1 MNKNSNT
8 ILDNSNNLHENN
20 SKNNK
25 SNLLLDENDENN
37 KDFRDENYIN
47 NKKLTYVV
55 GRMNKIK
62 QKIKKILKDDNKVID
77 SSLNTLENNENKDL
91 KDAKY
96 QISPINAKLPA
107 LNLFG
112 SIDNSCNLSNHEN
125 IYSKI
130 NPNSNDNKINLFVEG
145 RKVPSFGD
153 TLQNSSHN
161 YYVRYNKRKDDE
173 TSDIGR
179 IKRYNEIDYLNFADA
194 FDFTT
199 DFSFSKPN
207 NERTFE
213 PRKIIVEKEK
223 ITIDKEINSLSDLID
238 LINENELSIY
248 KEYNINMTALHNI
261 KSELIMLNSMI
272 GMHEL
277 KQSILDQIIYFIQ
290 DLHID
295 NNESDFLH
303 TCIYGPPGTGKTEVA
318 KIMGELYSKLGI
330 LKKNIFKKV
339 TRSDLIAGFL
349 GQTALKTRE
358 TIESCLGGVM
368 FIDEAYALG
377 NPEKKDSFAK
387 ECIDT
392 LCEALTHH
400 KNELMVIIAGY
411 EEELQKCFFSFNQ
424 GLESRFNWRFKTDDY
439 NADELYE
446 IMLKKIRDN
455 NWNYDESIDKEW
467 FTKHYDYFKYFG
479 RDIETLFSKV
489 KISHSRRVF
498 CKDKILKKTIT
509 QKDLENGFELFC
521 KNENVKKRGQKEK
534 DNYYALTMYC

>member
-1 MNKNSNT
+1 MNKNSNN
-8 ILDNSNNLHENN
+8 ILDNSNNLYKNK
-20 SKNNK
+20 SKDLK
-25 SNLLLDENDENN
+25 SNLRVDVKYNNNNDITS
-37 KDFRDENYIN
+37 ENYIN
-47 NKKLTYVV
+47 SKKLTYVV
-55 GRMNKIK
+55 ERMKEIKKKINKILEDDK
-62 QKIKKILKDDNKVID
+62 ERLKG
-77 SSLNTLENNENKDL
+77 SLNTLGNNENNNL
-91 KDAKY
+91 KDTPS
-96 QISPINAKLPA
+96 QTSPINAKFPTWTPRTY
-107 LNLFG
+107 
-112 SIDNSCNLSNHEN
+112 IDTSNNSEN
-125 IYSKI
+125 IYTSV
-130 NPNSNDNKINLFVEG
+130 NPDPNSYIDLCVEG
-145 RKVPSFGD
+145 KKVPTFME
-153 TLQNSSHN
+153 TLNNASNN

-173 TSDIGR
+173 SSDISR
-179 IKRYNEIDYLNFADA
+179 IKKYNEIDYLNFADA
-194 FDFTT
+194 FDFTK
-199 DFSFSKPN
+199 DISFSPPV
-207 NERTFE
+207 RDRIFE
-213 PRKIIVEKEK
+213 PRKLIVEKQK
-223 ITIDKEINSLSDLID
+223 ITIDKEINKLSDLID

-261 KSELIMLNSMI
+261 KNELIMLNSMI

-318 KIMGELYSKLGI
+318 KIMGKLYSKLGI
-330 LKKNIFKKV
+330 LKKNVFRKV

-392 LCEALTHH
+392 LCEALTDH

-439 NADELYE
+439 NADELYQ
-446 IMLKKIRDN
+446 IMLKKIKDN
-455 NWNYDESIDKEW
+455 NWRYDDSIDKEW
-467 FTKHYDYFKYFG
+467 FAKQYDYFKYFG

-489 KISHSRRVF
+489 KIAHSRRVF
-498 CKDKILKKTIT
+498 CKDKSVKKMIT
-509 QKDLENGFELFC
+509 QKDLEKGFELFC
-521 KNENVKKRGQKEK
+521 KNENVKKRGEKEK
-534 DNYYALTMYC
+534 DNYYAMTMYC